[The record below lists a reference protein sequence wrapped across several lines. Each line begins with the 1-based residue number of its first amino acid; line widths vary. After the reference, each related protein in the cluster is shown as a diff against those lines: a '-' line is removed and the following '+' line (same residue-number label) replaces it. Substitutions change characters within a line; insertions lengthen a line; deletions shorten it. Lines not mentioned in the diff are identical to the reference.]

1 MNIRNKTAVISDP
14 KGPFEEQISALLAE
28 MTLEEKLSQITENW
42 GIAGSPRVGV
52 PPLYKSECVHGYSYG
67 TGCTVFPQAIGM
79 AATWDPEMVKKTA
92 EVIGVESKA
101 ANAYQAWTPVLD
113 VARDPRWGRVEESF
127 GEDAYLVE
135 KMGLAWIDGY
145 QSLGLTATPK
155 HFAAHGAP
163 LGGRDSNIVGYSERT
178 LREVHYPPFRAA
190 VKKSKV
196 KSLMSAYH
204 VVDGVPCSGS
214 REMLTKLLREEW
226 GFNGY
231 VVTDVGAPDHL
242 FTKHTMATGA
252 TEAAAIMAK
261 AGVDLCSTGDVF
273 RDGIPA
279 ALEQGLIDMDD
290 VDAMVG
296 NVLRVKFELGL
307 FDRPE
312 NPPLQWADVDEWD
325 LPAHRKVALE
335 AARAAMVLLK
345 NENNLLPLSKEVGKI
360 ALVGPA
366 AKTQEGGDYTCT
378 LEEDQMVTIYE
389 GLVDKVG
396 RGNVLYARGCEFMNG
411 DTAGIPEAVA
421 AAEQADVV
429 VVAVGDCARSSG
441 ENYDR
446 ASLHF
451 TGAQDAL
458 IEAVCVTG
466 KPVVLVAATGKP
478 VILEY
483 AAEHAAAILVSW
495 FSGEEGGHAVADA
508 LFGEVNPGGKLPVTF
523 PRSESQLPL
532 FYNYHLSGRKYD
544 YIDMPSVPRYRF
556 GYGLSYTTFAYSNLR
571 TEKDG
576 ENVKIYATVTNTG
589 AVAGDEVAQLYITDM
604 QTSVSTPVTT
614 LKGFTR
620 LTLQPGESREVCFT
634 LTPYDLSLLDADL
647 CRRVEKGEF
656 RVFVGGMSPACNEG
670 NEYRKARIAYENEAE
685 GVMGAFTYDEDV
697 AADFRLSLKKE
708 DGAYLLTARNAGG
721 LTDVLSADFY
731 LNGKLYAN
739 RRRELDPGEEI
750 VIAFYV
756 EEEVADACVIC
767 RGQLVREVTA

>member
-1 MNIRNKTAVISDP
+1 MNRRNKTAIVSDP
-14 KGPFEEQISALLAE
+14 KGAFEDKIRALLSE
-28 MTLEEKLSQITENW
+28 MTLDEKLSQITENW
-42 GIAGSPRVGV
+42 GIAGAPRVGV

-67 TGCTVFPQAIGM
+67 TGCTVFPQAIAM
-79 AATWDPEMVKKTA
+79 AATWDPAMVYETA

-127 GEDAYLVE
+127 GEDTYLVE

-178 LREVHYPPFRAA
+178 MREVHYPPFRAA

-196 KSLMSAYH
+196 KSIMSAYH

-214 REMLTKLLREEW
+214 HAMLTKLLREEW

-242 FTKHTMATGA
+242 FTKHTMANGA
-252 TEAAAIMAK
+252 TEAAAIMAT

-325 LPAHRKVALE
+325 IPAHRRVALK
-335 AARAAMVLLK
+335 AARASMVLLK
-345 NENNLLPLSKEVGKI
+345 NEDHFLPLSKSVGKI

-378 LEEDQMVTIYE
+378 LEEDQMVTIYDGIVE
-389 GLVDKVG
+389 KVG
-396 RGNVLYARGCEFMNG
+396 RDAVVYARGCDFMDGNT
-411 DTAGIPEAVA
+411 DGIAEAVA
-421 AAEQADVV
+421 VAEAADVV
-429 VVAVGDCARSSG
+429 IVAVGDCARSSG
-441 ENYDR
+441 ENNDR
-446 ASLHF
+446 ANIHF

-458 IEAVCVTG
+458 IEAVCATG
-466 KPVVLVAATGKP
+466 KPVVVVAAVGKP

-483 AAEHAAAILVSW
+483 AVEHANAILTSW
-495 FSGEEGGHAVADA
+495 FSGEEGGNAVADV
-508 LFGEVNPGGKLPVTF
+508 LFGDVNPGGKLPVTF
-523 PRSESQLPL
+523 PRCMEQLPL
-532 FYNYHLSGRKYD
+532 YYNYHLSGRKYD
-544 YIDMPSVPRYRF
+544 YIDLPAVPRYRF
-556 GYGLSYTTFAYSNLR
+556 GYGLSYTTFAYSDLR
-571 TEKDG
+571 IERDG
-576 ENVKIYATVTNTG
+576 ENVKVYATVRNVG
-589 AVAGDEVAQLYITDM
+589 DVAGDEVAQLYITDM
-604 QTSVSTPVTT
+604 QTSVSTPITQ

-620 LTLQPGESREVCFT
+620 VSLAAGESREVCFT

-647 CRRVEKGEF
+647 CRRVERGVF
-656 RVFVGGMSPACNEG
+656 RVFVGGVSPACNEG
-670 NEYRKARIAYENEAE
+670 NEYRKARLAYENEQE
-685 GVMGAFTYDEDV
+685 GVMGEFTYDEDL
-697 AADFRLSLKKE
+697 AAEFSLSLE
-708 DGAYLLTARNAGG
+708 TAEGAYVLTARNVGR
-721 LTDVLSADFY
+721 LTDVLSADCY
-731 LNGKLYAN
+731 INGKLYAN
-739 RRRELDPGEEI
+739 RRCELDPAEEKR
-750 VIAFYV
+750 IAFYV
-756 EEEVADACVIC
+756 DEDVRDIQVVC
-767 RGQLVREVTA
+767 RGQIVGL